1 MIELTGRI
9 IDLSLDFV
17 SGKPKLT
24 IELNEKQETMSL
36 YDEFNREEKLSF
48 RISKFREKRSL
59 NANAYA
65 WKLLTEIGNILR
77 SNKETVYLEMLKRY
91 GQREVISVQAHIP
104 INGFIKYF
112 EEIGESSTN
121 GKLFKHY
128 FVFKGSSEFDKRE
141 MSIFIDGIV
150 DEAKALGITTETPEQ
165 IAKMK
170 SLWEAGE

>member
-1 MIELTGRI
+1 MIELTGKI
-9 IDLSLDFV
+9 LDMSLDFM

-24 IELNEKQETMSL
+24 VELNEKQTAMSL
-36 YDEFNREEKLSF
+36 YDELNKEDKLSF
-48 RISKFREKRSL
+48 KISKFREKRSL

-65 WKLLTEIGNILR
+65 WRLLTEIGNILR
-77 SNKETVYLEMLKRY
+77 SSKETVYLEMLKRY

-104 INGFIKYF
+104 IEGFIKYF

-170 SLWEAGE
+170 SLWGE